1 MGLFDALSN
10 VGKDGTVIRGEKE
23 YPLIRAHGNNAAM
36 LANPKTGVAAYKDGR
51 VVIAG
56 KELSLSMQPD
66 KITIGGMWKLNPQ
79 LMTCLPSTTVTPIP
93 VLMFTVP
100 YLDKVKGIQSALR
113 DLL

>member
-1 MGLFDALSN
+1 MNNFNDLSP

-23 YPLIRAHGNNAAM
+23 YPLVRAAGNAAGI
-36 LANPKTGVAAYKDGR
+36 LANPKTGVVAYKDGR

-56 KELSLSMQPD
+56 KELSLSMKPD

-100 YLDKVKGIQSALR
+100 YLDKIRGIQSALKE
-113 DLL
+113 LL